1 MIRGKEK
8 VEQPME
14 LKNYFYPLR
23 RWWWL
28 IAAATLVA
36 ALSSFLVTL
45 QQPPVYQART
55 TLVVGRALEESNPSA
70 NQFFLAQQLAASY
83 AELAN
88 REQLREATAAAL
100 GWDALPAYTARALT
114 NSQMLEIQVNHT
126 DPRVAQAVANE
137 LAHQLILLT
146 PTSVQPG
153 ERDRQAFLS
162 AQLDSL
168 EVQIEDTEAQIERL
182 QADLASMVSARQIQ
196 DTQGQIS
203 ALQSKLATLQANYT
217 SMFENSQG
225 GAVNTLTVIEPAALP
240 AVPTG
245 PSRLVAVLVAA
256 VIGFLLATAAAYL
269 LEYLD
274 DSLKTPVDIE
284 NAMGFP
290 VIGYIPD
297 VGDGNIIQ
305 PYAAHNPRHPFA
317 EAFRS
322 LRTNLEFAAVDE
334 PLKTILVTSADSG
347 DGKTSVAANLAVV
360 MGQGEK
366 RTILVDADLRQPS
379 VHEFMDLSNETG
391 LSDVFIGRQNL
402 QDGLR
407 AWRNDQVAVIPAG
420 SPPPNPAELLGS
432 RKMDAIMTSLKEV
445 ADIVIVD
452 GPPFVVADASV
463 LSAKVDGVILVVRPG
478 YTPRAA
484 AAAMREQVNRSGA
497 RVLGVVLN
505 RIPRKLADYYQGKL
519 YMSPYYASPYI
530 DDTREKP
537 PAGPLSPGRF
547 RRQPTN
553 E

>member
-1 MIRGKEK
+1 
-8 VEQPME
+8 ME
-14 LKNYFYPLR
+14 LRSYFYPMR

-36 ALSSFLVTL
+36 AVSSFLVTL
-45 QQPPVYQART
+45 QQPPVYQATT
-55 TLVVGRALEESNPSA
+55 TLVVGSALEESNPST
-70 NQFFLAQQLAASY
+70 NQFYLAQQLAASY

-88 REQLREATAAAL
+88 REQIRKATAAAL
-100 GWDALPAYTARALT
+100 GWDALPAYTASALT
-114 NSQMLEIQVNHT
+114 NSQLIEIRVNHT

-168 EVQIEDTEAQIERL
+168 EVQIEDTETQIERL

-196 DTQGQIS
+196 DVQSQIS

-217 SMFENSQG
+217 SMFENSRG
-225 GAVNTLTVIEPAALP
+225 GAVNTLSVIEPAALP
-240 AVPTG
+240 VAPTG
-245 PSRLVAVLVAA
+245 PSRLAAVLVAA
-256 VIGFLLATAAAYL
+256 VIGSLLAIVAAYL

-274 DSLKTPVDIE
+274 DSLKTPADIE
-284 NAMGFP
+284 HALGYP
-290 VIGYIPD
+290 VIGYISD
-297 VGDGNIIQ
+297 VGDGNIEQ
-305 PYAAHNPRHPFA
+305 PYAAYNPRHPFA

-334 PLKTILVTSADSG
+334 PLKTILVTSSDAG
-347 DGKTSVAANLAVV
+347 EGKTSVAANLAVV

-391 LSDVFIGRQNL
+391 LSDVFIGRQSL
-402 QDGLR
+402 QEGLH
-407 AWRNDQVAVIPAG
+407 AWKNEQVAVIPAG
-420 SPPPNPAELLGS
+420 VPPPNPAELLGS
-432 RKMDAIMTSLKEV
+432 RRMDAILTSLKEV
-445 ADIVIVD
+445 ADVVIVD

-478 YTPRAA
+478 YTQRAA
-484 AAAMREQVNRSGA
+484 ATAMREQVKRSGA
-497 RVLGVVLN
+497 RVVGVVLN
-505 RIPRKLADYYQGKL
+505 RIPRKLAEYYQGKIFT
-519 YMSPYYASPYI
+519 SPYYASPYI
-530 DDTREKP
+530 DDTRDKP
-537 PAGPLSPGRF
+537 PSGPMKPGLF
-547 RRQPTN
+547 RRQPSN